1 MDEYVLI
8 SHNFF
13 IDGACADMKGEK
25 GKTCKKKLEQVPK
38 NEFSIHG
45 LWPGKLNGDF
55 VECGGTLTTD
65 MIAEAKTREADIF
78 NKMNNYWVSYSAS
91 DEAFWI
97 HEYEKHGYCYSYK
110 HGQDDFVQYFKD
122 AMAFFLDNKFNEFF
136 LKAFPGVEKKTVTIS
151 KKDLRKIVE
160 AFYPGAYIN
169 FICDSASTKS
179 LSQIYFYFDINY
191 KPYPVPFA
199 FNPNCGQEEE
209 PITIIFN

>member
-1 MDEYVLI
+1 
-8 SHNFF
+8 
-13 IDGACADMKGEK
+13 MKGDK
-25 GKTCKKKLEQVPK
+25 QKICNDKLKSVPK

-65 MIAEAKTREADIF
+65 MIEEAKKREEDVF
-78 NKMNNYWVSYSAS
+78 NKMHKYWVSYLPS
-91 DEAFWI
+91 DENFWI
-97 HEYEKHGYCYSYK
+97 HEYEKHGYCYTYK
-110 HGQDDFVQYFKD
+110 NGQNDFVDYFRD
-122 AMAFFLDNKFNEFF
+122 ALAFFFDNGFNELF
-136 LKAFPGVEKKTVTIS
+136 LKAFPGVQNKRVTIS
-151 KKDLRKIVE
+151 KQDLRKIIQ

-169 FICDSASTKS
+169 FVCDSASTKS

-191 KPYPVPFA
+191 NPYPVPFA